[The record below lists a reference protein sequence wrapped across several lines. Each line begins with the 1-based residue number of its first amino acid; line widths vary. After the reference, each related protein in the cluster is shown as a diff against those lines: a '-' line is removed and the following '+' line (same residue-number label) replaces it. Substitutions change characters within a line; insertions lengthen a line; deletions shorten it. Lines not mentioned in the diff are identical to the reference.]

1 MAGVTPDILSL
12 SDIKS
17 RLLNVAQSSHYR
29 LTLSVPEAVKDRV
42 ADLDNLGVDTISLL
56 CSDANLPGSSLAT
69 VDVTNDYQGV
79 TEKMAYRRIYDDVL
93 GLTFYVD
100 RNYNVITLFERWID
114 YISGITDYSLYTSPF
129 TNQRVSYP
137 KTYKNNIF
145 VTKFEKDHLSGE
157 STIPKTVLK
166 YTFVNA
172 FPRDITAIPVSYEN
186 SQVLKCSVSFSFI
199 RYVVDKCIIS
209 PEQIDRSVLPPL
221 TTEGSFLLSQPT
233 P

>member
-17 RLLNVAQSSHYR
+17 RLLNIAQSSHYR
-29 LTLSVPEAVKDRV
+29 LTLSVPAAVRAKV
-42 ADLDNLGVDTISLL
+42 ADLDDIGLDTINLA

-69 VDVTNDYQGV
+69 HDITNDYQGV

-114 YISGITDYSLYTSPF
+114 YISGITDHKLYTSPF

-145 VTKFEKDHLSGE
+145 VTKFEKDHLSSE

-199 RYVVDKCIIS
+199 RYVIDKCILHPDTVS
-209 PEQIDRSVLPPL
+209 GVTL
-221 TTEGSFLLSQPT
+221 
-233 P
+233 

>member
-17 RLLNVAQSSHYR
+17 RLLNVAQSSQYR
-29 LTLSVPEAVKDRV
+29 LTLVVPEAVKDRV

-100 RNYNVITLFERWID
+100 RNYNIIKLFERWID
-114 YISGITDYSLYTSPF
+114 HISGITDTNFYKSPY

-137 KTYKNNIF
+137 QTYKRDIF
-145 VTKFEKDHLSGE
+145 VTKFEKDLFSDE
-157 STIPKTVLK
+157 SKLPKNRLE
-166 YTFVNA
+166 YTFVQA
-172 FPRDITAIPVSYEN
+172 FPRDITAMPVSYDEA
-186 SQVLKCSVSFSFI
+186 SVLKCSISFSFI
-199 RYVVDKCIIS
+199 RYLVDKKN
-209 PEQIDRSVLPPL
+209 D
-221 TTEGSFLLSQPT
+221 TTVGLSL
-233 P
+233 